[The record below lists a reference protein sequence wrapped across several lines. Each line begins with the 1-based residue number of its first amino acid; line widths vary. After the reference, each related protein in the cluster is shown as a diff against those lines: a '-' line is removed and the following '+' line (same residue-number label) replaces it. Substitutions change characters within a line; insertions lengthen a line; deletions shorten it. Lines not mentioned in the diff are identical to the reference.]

1 MKIFEHGPGL
11 CGRRERARVI
21 ARTRGLIAAS
31 GMSTVH
37 RQLHGIETLGGYRGI
52 GCKPDSLQRS
62 ARVKIITFRRDRVI
76 CEDPGGDPGIES
88 GDVIV
93 VEGHPDDMQAAQI
106 EINAGFENLMSQDN
120 REKDKKL
127 EWKLRVSPRARYARL
142 QIKPWG
148 GLEVVVPPRFPR
160 HQIPS
165 LVDKHADWARRQL
178 ARQAQLRESIQ
189 MPRRLEL
196 AFDNSC
202 VDIVYRAEPLSFNY
216 DLFAGHR
223 DAGHRDAGHRDQI
236 IIDASSEDLQRC
248 ELRAWVRKRARHL
261 LPPML
266 ARVAGQTGF
275 DYKKVS
281 IRSQKTRWGS
291 CSRRGHISLNDQLM
305 FVPADTVE
313 YLMIHELCH
322 TRHLNHS
329 RDFWRLVERHCAD
342 YRRHEQLL
350 GQSRDL
356 VPDWFLLDLYT

>member
-1 MKIFEHGPGL
+1 
-11 CGRRERARVI
+11 
-21 ARTRGLIAAS
+21 
-31 GMSTVH
+31 MSSDGKV
-37 RQLHGIETLGGYRGI
+37 Y
-52 GCKPDSLQRS
+52 
-62 ARVKIITFRRDRVI
+62 
-76 CEDPGGDPGIES
+76 
-88 GDVIV
+88 
-93 VEGHPDDMQAAQI
+93 
-106 EINAGFENLMSQDN
+106 
-120 REKDKKL
+120 DKKL

-160 HQIPS
+160 HEIPY

-178 ARQAQLRESIQ
+178 ARQAELRESIK

-196 AFDNSC
+196 AFDNSA
-202 VDIVYRAEPLSFNY
+202 VDIVYRAESLSFNY
-216 DLFAGHR
+216 DLFTG
-223 DAGHRDAGHRDQI
+223 GRDQI
-236 IIDASSEDLQRC
+236 VIDASTETLQRR
-248 ELRAWVRKRARHL
+248 ELRAWVRKKARRL

-266 ARVAGQTGF
+266 ERVAAHTGF
-275 DYKKVS
+275 EYEKVS

-329 RDFWRLVERHCAD
+329 RNFWHLVEQHCAD
-342 YRRHEQLL
+342 YRRHEKLL
-350 GQSRDL
+350 GQSRDM